1 MHFYLVG
8 VENNDTFAALSPL
21 DVNQESERRM
31 NIILKITMKKVLLS
45 LTLMAM
51 TMTMMA
57 IPAKKGVTKMLTL
70 ADGTTVQAQ
79 LVGDEHGHYW
89 KAEDG
94 KAYIQTGASD
104 VYQEVEAAPIVE
116 KANVRRAQ
124 VNALRSQRA
133 GSRRVSI
140 GEQTHYTGKKKG
152 LVILMQ
158 FKDTKFKSANNLAK
172 YKRILNEENYSEGN
186 FKGSVAD
193 YFKAQSGGIFELNFD
208 VVGPYTAA
216 NNASFYGANTA
227 SGDDK
232 NPDSLIVEAVK
243 AAHNDAEANLN
254 FRDYDWDGDG
264 EVDQVF
270 ILYAGK
276 GEADG
281 GAANTIWPHMY
292 YLSASGKAQTIDGV
306 VVNTYACSNE
316 IMSDSNGS
324 IEGIGCFCHEF
335 SHCMGFPDFYDTSY
349 SGWFGM
355 GKWDLMCGGSYNGD
369 TFQPAGYTAYEKW
382 MSGWLEPIELTEDV
396 TVENLKPTSDGGDAY
411 ILYNSGH
418 RDEYYMIE
426 NRQLKGWD
434 ASLPGSGLMITHVDF
449 DKTIWE
455 ENNPNTKVTQQTVNE
470 YAQEGYTIH
479 KNDHQRC
486 TLIRAN
492 NKSSEDSYNTD
503 LYPYNKLDSLT
514 ATSKPA
520 ASLYNKN
527 AAGTKYMEKGI
538 TKIKKNSDGTM
549 SFVYGSVS
557 GGDDEEP
564 IVVPGNPVEGD
575 FYESFDQCEGTG
587 GNDNKWNQQIAN
599 ATFAPDHEGWTAE
612 GDKSYGADK
621 CAKFGTSPQGNGAV
635 AGSATT
641 PAIALNGTA
650 TLTFKAGA
658 WDGKSD
664 GTTLSLS
671 VKGGSIDKNSVT
683 LTKGSFGDYEATVT
697 GNGTVKI
704 TFAIDKGR
712 FFLDEVKVKSNATAI
727 KTVEAATSTHRIYT
741 LDGRYVGTDFNL
753 LGRGL
758 YIVDGKKVVK

>member
-1 MHFYLVG
+1 MRFYLAG
-8 VENNDTFAALSPL
+8 VEINYTFARSFVV
-21 DVNQESERRM
+21 DINQESERRM
-31 NIILKITMKKVLLS
+31 NYFFKITMKKVLLS
-45 LTLMAM
+45 LTFMALA
-51 TMTMMA
+51 MTMMA
-57 IPAKKGVTKMLTL
+57 IPAKRGVTKMLTL
-70 ADGTTVQAQ
+70 ADGTTVKAQ

-94 KAYIQTGASD
+94 KAYTQMAESD
-104 VYQEVEAAPIVE
+104 LYQVVEATQIIE
-116 KANVRRAQ
+116 KANARRVQ
-124 VNALRSQRA
+124 VNARRSQRI

-158 FKDTKFKSANNLAK
+158 FKDTKFKTANNLAK
-172 YKRILNEENYSEGN
+172 YKKILNEENYSEGN

-193 YFKAQSGGIFELNFD
+193 YFKAQSGGVFELNFD

-216 NNASFYGANTA
+216 QNYSYYGK
-227 SGDDK
+227 DDGGEG
-232 NPDSLIVEAVK
+232 NDQHADELIVEAVK
-243 AAHNDAEANLN
+243 AAHNDAEADLN
-254 FRDYDWDGDG
+254 FRDYDWDNDG

-276 GEADG
+276 GQADG

-292 YLSASGKAQTIDGV
+292 YLAATGQAQTIDDV

-316 IMSDSNGS
+316 IMPDGS

-355 GKWDLMCGGSYNGD
+355 GDWDLMCSGSYNGD
-369 TFQPAGYTAYEKW
+369 TFRPAGYTAYEKY
-382 MSGWLEPIELTEDV
+382 MSGWLEPLELTEDV
-396 TVENLKPTSDGGDAY
+396 KVENLKPTSDGGDAY

-492 NKSSEDSYNTD
+492 NKSDDYSYTSD
-503 LYPYNKLDSLT
+503 VYPYNKLDSVT

-538 TKIKKNSDGTM
+538 TKIKKNTDGTM
-549 SFVYGSVS
+549 SFVYGNVS
-557 GGDDEEP
+557 GGDDP
-564 IVVPGNPVEGD
+564 IVGPENPVEGD
-575 FYESFDQCEGTG
+575 FYESFDQSDGKG
-587 GNDNKWNQQIAN
+587 GNDNQWSGQIAQG
-599 ATFAPDHEGWTAE
+599 TFTTDNEGWSAG
-612 GDKSYGADK
+612 GDKSYGANR
-621 CAKFGTSPQGNGAV
+621 CAKFGTSPQGNNAV

-658 WDGKSD
+658 WDGKGD

-671 VKGGSIDKNSVT
+671 VTGGTTDKKSVT

-697 GNGTVKI
+697 GTGTVKI

-712 FFLDEVKVKSNATAI
+712 FFLDEVKLKSNTTAI
-727 KTVEAATSTHRIYT
+727 KTVEAAVATHRIYT
-741 LDGRYVGTDFNL
+741 LDGRYVGKDFNA

>member
-1 MHFYLVG
+1 MQPF
-8 VENNDTFAALSPL
+8 SPL
-21 DVNQESERRM
+21 DVNQENEGLIYYFYM
-31 NIILKITMKKVLLS
+31 MITMKKVLLS

-51 TMTMMA
+51 AMTMMA
-57 IPAKKGVTKMLTL
+57 IPAKKGLTKMLTL
-70 ADGTTVQAQ
+70 SDGTTVTAQ

-94 KAYIQTGASD
+94 KTYTQMAESD
-104 VYQEVEAAPIVE
+104 VYQEVEAARIVE
-116 KANVRRAQ
+116 KANARRAQ
-124 VNALRSQRA
+124 VNARRSQRA

-158 FKDTKFKSANNLAK
+158 FKDTKFKTANNLAK
-172 YKRILNEENYSEGN
+172 YKKILNEENYSDGN
-186 FKGSVAD
+186 FQGSVAD
-193 YFKAQSGGIFELNFD
+193 YFKAQSGGIFELTFD
-208 VVGPYTAA
+208 VVGPYTAEQKY
-216 NNASFYGANTA
+216 SYYGKDYGGEGNDQHA
-227 SGDDK
+227 DE
-232 NPDSLIVEAVK
+232 LIVEAVN
-243 AAHNDAEANLN
+243 AAHNDTEAGIN
-254 FRDYDWDGDG
+254 FKDYDWDGDG

-276 GEADG
+276 GQADG
-281 GAANTIWPHMY
+281 GASNTIWPHMF
-292 YLSASGKAQTIDGV
+292 YLSSTEKTQTIDGV
-306 VVNTYACSNE
+306 IINTYACSNE
-316 IMSDSNGS
+316 IMPDDS

-335 SHCMGFPDFYDTSY
+335 SHCMGFPDFYDTSS

-355 GKWDLMCGGSYNGD
+355 GDWDLMCSGSYNGD

-382 MSGWLEPIELTEDV
+382 MSGWLEPIELTDDV
-396 TVENLKPTSDGGDAY
+396 KVEKLKPTSEGGDAY

-418 RDEYYMIE
+418 HDEYYMIE

-434 ASLPGSGLMITHVDF
+434 ASLPGAGLMITHVDF
-449 DKTIWE
+449 NKDIWE

-470 YAQEGYTIH
+470 YASQGYTIH
-479 KNDHQRC
+479 ANDHQRC
-486 TLIRAN
+486 SLIRAN

-538 TKIKKNSDGTM
+538 TKITKNSDGTM
-549 SFVYGSVS
+549 SFVYGIVS
-557 GGDDEEP
+557 GGDDPVVDP
-564 IVVPGNPVEGD
+564 IVDPENPVEGE
-575 FYESFDQCEGTG
+575 FYESFDQCAGTG
-587 GNDNKWNQQIAN
+587 GNDNLWNQTIASS
-599 ATFAPDHEGWTAE
+599 TFEPDNEGWTAV
-612 GDKSYGADK
+612 GDKSYGANK
-621 CAKFGTSPQGNGAV
+621 CARFGTSPQGSKAV
-635 AGSATT
+635 VGSATT
-641 PAIALNGTA
+641 PAITLNGVA

-658 WDGKSD
+658 WSGKDD

-671 VKGGSIDKNSVT
+671 VNGGTIDKTSVT
-683 LTKGSFGDYEATVT
+683 LTKGAFNDYEATVT
-697 GNGTVKI
+697 GTGVVKI

-712 FFLDEVKVKSNATAI
+712 LFLDEVKLKSNATAI
-727 KTVEAATSTHRIYT
+727 KTVDAATTTHRIYT

>member
-1 MHFYLVG
+1 MRFYLAG
-8 VENNDTFAALSPL
+8 VEINYTFARSFVV
-21 DVNQESERRM
+21 DINQESERRM
-31 NIILKITMKKVLLS
+31 NYFFKITMKKVLLS
-45 LTLMAM
+45 LTFMALA
-51 TMTMMA
+51 MTMMA
-57 IPAKKGVTKMLTL
+57 IPAKKGLTKMLTL
-70 ADGTTVQAQ
+70 ADGTTVKAQ

-94 KAYIQTGASD
+94 KAYTQMAESD
-104 VYQEVEAAPIVE
+104 LYQVVEATQIIE
-116 KANVRRAQ
+116 KANARRVQ
-124 VNALRSQRA
+124 VNARRSQRI

-158 FKDTKFKSANNLAK
+158 FKDTKFKTANNLAK
-172 YKRILNEENYSEGN
+172 YKKILNEENYSEGN

-193 YFKAQSGGIFELNFD
+193 YFKAQSGGVFELNFD

-216 NNASFYGANTA
+216 QNYSYYGK
-227 SGDDK
+227 DDGGEG
-232 NPDSLIVEAVK
+232 NDQHADELIVEAVK
-243 AAHNDAEANLN
+243 AAHNDAEADLN
-254 FRDYDWDGDG
+254 FRDYDWDNDG

-276 GEADG
+276 GQADG

-292 YLSASGKAQTIDGV
+292 YLAATGQAQTIDDV

-316 IMSDSNGS
+316 IMPDGS

-355 GKWDLMCGGSYNGD
+355 GDWDLMCSGSYNGD
-369 TFQPAGYTAYEKW
+369 TFRPAGYTAYEKY
-382 MSGWLEPIELTEDV
+382 MSGWLEPLELTEDV
-396 TVENLKPTSDGGDAY
+396 KVENLKPTSDGGDAY

-492 NKSSEDSYNTD
+492 NKSDDYSYTSD
-503 LYPYNKLDSLT
+503 VYPYNKLDSVT

-538 TKIKKNSDGTM
+538 TKIKKNTDGTM
-549 SFVYGSVS
+549 SFVYGTI
-557 GGDDEEP
+557 GEDPEDPEDPELEE
-564 IVVPGNPVEGD
+564 GTL
-575 FYESFDQCEGTG
+575 FYESFKLCNDKG
-587 GNDNKWNQQIAN
+587 GNDGVWKSQVASGDFLCDN
-599 ATFAPDHEGWTAE
+599 AGWESEKAF
-612 GDKSYGADK
+612 GGDK
-621 CAKFGTSPQGNGAV
+621 CARFGASGIPGVATSPAFKVNGE
-635 AGSATT
+635 
-641 PAIALNGTA
+641 A
-650 TLTFKAGA
+650 TLTFRAGA
-658 WDGKSD
+658 WDGRSD
-664 GTTLSLS
+664 ATVLNLS
-671 VKGGSIDKNSVT
+671 VSNGTISTKSVT
-683 LTKGSFGDYEATVT
+683 MEKAAFTDYEATITAT
-697 GNGTVKI
+697 GEVRI
-704 TFAIDKGR
+704 TFAAEKGR
-712 FFLDEVKVKSNATAI
+712 FFLDEVLVKGDKNATGI
-727 KTVEAATSTHRIYT
+727 SNVNGNGNVNRNGRIYT
-741 LDGRYVGTDFNL
+741 LDGRYVGTDFTRL
-753 LGRGL
+753 SRGL
-758 YIVDGKKVVK
+758 YIVNGHKVVIK

>member
-1 MHFYLVG
+1 
-8 VENNDTFAALSPL
+8 
-21 DVNQESERRM
+21 
-31 NIILKITMKKVLLS
+31 MKKILLMLS
-45 LTLMAM
+45 LIVV

-57 IPAKKGVTKMLTL
+57 IPAKKGLTKMLTL
-70 ADGTTVQAQ
+70 SDGTTVTAQ

-94 KAYIQTGASD
+94 KTYTQMAESD
-104 VYQEVEAAPIVE
+104 VYQEVEAARIVE
-116 KANVRRAQ
+116 KANARRAQ
-124 VNALRSQRA
+124 VNARRSQRA

-158 FKDTKFKSANNLAK
+158 FKDTKFKTANNLAK
-172 YKRILNEENYSEGN
+172 YKKILNEENYSDGN
-186 FKGSVAD
+186 FQGSVAD
-193 YFKAQSGGIFELNFD
+193 YFKAQSGGIFELTFD
-208 VVGPYTAA
+208 VVGPYTAEQKY
-216 NNASFYGANTA
+216 SYYGKDYGGEGNDQHA
-227 SGDDK
+227 DE
-232 NPDSLIVEAVK
+232 LIVEAVN
-243 AAHNDAEANLN
+243 AAHNDTEAGIN
-254 FRDYDWDGDG
+254 FKDYDWDGDG

-276 GEADG
+276 GQADG
-281 GAANTIWPHMY
+281 GASNTIWPHMF
-292 YLSASGKAQTIDGV
+292 YLSSTEKTQTIDGV
-306 VVNTYACSNE
+306 IINTYDCSNE
-316 IMSDSNGS
+316 IMPDDS

-335 SHCMGFPDFYDTSY
+335 SHCMGFPDFYDTSS

-355 GKWDLMCGGSYNGD
+355 GDWDLMCSGSYNGD

-382 MSGWLEPIELTEDV
+382 MSGWLEPIELTDDV
-396 TVENLKPTSDGGDAY
+396 KVEKLKPTSEGGDAY

-418 RDEYYMIE
+418 HDEYYMIE

-434 ASLPGSGLMITHVDF
+434 ASLPGAGLMITHVDF
-449 DKTIWE
+449 NKDIWE

-470 YAQEGYTIH
+470 YASQGYTIH
-479 KNDHQRC
+479 ANDHQRC
-486 TLIRAN
+486 SLIRAN

-538 TKIKKNSDGTM
+538 TKITKNSDGTM
-549 SFVYGSVS
+549 SFVYGIVS
-557 GGDDEEP
+557 GGNDPVVDP
-564 IVVPGNPVEGD
+564 IVDPENPVEGE
-575 FYESFDQCEGTG
+575 FYESFDQCAGTG
-587 GNDNKWNQQIAN
+587 GNDNLWNQTIAS
-599 ATFAPDHEGWTAE
+599 ATFEPDNEGWTAV
-612 GDKSYGADK
+612 GDKSYGANK
-621 CAKFGTSPQGNGAV
+621 CAWFGTSPQGSKAV
-635 AGSATT
+635 VGSATT
-641 PAIALNGTA
+641 PAITLNGVA

-658 WDGKSD
+658 WSGKDD

-671 VKGGSIDKNSVT
+671 VNGGTIDKTSVT
-683 LTKGSFGDYEATVT
+683 LTKGAFNDYEATVT
-697 GNGTVKI
+697 GTGVVKI

-712 FFLDEVKVKSNATAI
+712 LFLDEVKLKSNATAI
-727 KTVEAATSTHRIYT
+727 KTVDAATTTHRIYT

>member
-1 MHFYLVG
+1 
-8 VENNDTFAALSPL
+8 
-21 DVNQESERRM
+21 M
-31 NIILKITMKKVLLS
+31 NYFFMMITMKKVLLS

-51 TMTMMA
+51 AMTMMA
-57 IPAKKGVTKMLTL
+57 IPAKKGLTKMLTL
-70 ADGTTVQAQ
+70 SDGTTVTAQ

-94 KAYIQTGASD
+94 KTYIQMAESD
-104 VYQEVEAAPIVE
+104 VYQEVEITQIVE
-116 KANVRRAQ
+116 KANARRMQ
-124 VNALRSQRA
+124 VNARRSQRV

-152 LVILMQ
+152 LVILMEFQ
-158 FKDTKFKSANNLAK
+158 NKIFQSGNTLSK
-172 YKRILNEENYSEGN
+172 YNDILNKENYQSGN

-193 YFKAQSGGIFELNFD
+193 YFKAQSGGDFILTFD
-208 VVGPYTAA
+208 VVGPYKAK
-216 NNASFYGANTA
+216 NNYSYYGKDNGGEGNDQHA
-227 SGDDK
+227 DE
-232 NPDSLIVEAVK
+232 LIVEAVN
-243 AAHNDAEANLN
+243 AAHNDAEAEVN
-254 FRDYDWDGDG
+254 FADYDWDGDG

-270 ILYAGK
+270 ILYAGQ
-276 GEADG
+276 GQADG

-292 YLSASGKAQTIDGV
+292 YLSGTNKAQTLDGV
-306 VVNTYACSNE
+306 VVDTYACSNE
-316 IMSDSNGS
+316 VDPYNE

-355 GKWDLMCGGSYNGD
+355 GDWDLMCGGSYNGD
-369 TFQPAGYTAYEKW
+369 SFQPSGYTAYEKW

-396 TVENLKPTSDGGDAY
+396 KVEKLKAISEGGDAY

-426 NRQLKGWD
+426 NRQQKGWD
-434 ASLPGSGLMITHVDF
+434 ASLPGAGLMITHVDF

-470 YAQEGYTIH
+470 YAQQGYTIH

-492 NKSSEDSYNTD
+492 NISKTDSYETD
-503 LYPYNKLDSLT
+503 VYPYNKLDSLT

-549 SFVYGSVS
+549 SFVYGIVS
-557 GGDDEEP
+557 GGDDP
-564 IVVPGNPVEGD
+564 IVGPENPVEGD

-587 GNDNKWNQQIAN
+587 GNDNQWKNTIAN
-599 ATFAPDHEGWTAE
+599 ATFVPDYEGWTA
-612 GDKSYGADK
+612 GDDQSFGADK
-621 CAKFGTSPQGNGAV
+621 CARFGTNPQGTNPV

-650 TLTFKAGA
+650 TLTFKAGS
-658 WDGKSD
+658 WNTKND

-671 VKGGSIDKNSVT
+671 VKGGTIDKTSVT
-683 LTKGSFGDYEATVT
+683 LTKGAFNNYEATVT
-697 GNGTVKI
+697 GNGAVKI

-712 FFLDEVKVKSNATAI
+712 FFLDEVKLKSNTTAI
-727 KTVEAATSTHRIYT
+727 KTVDAATATHRIYT
-741 LDGRYVGTDFNL
+741 LDGRYVGNDLNV

>member
-1 MHFYLVG
+1 MQPF
-8 VENNDTFAALSPL
+8 SPL
-21 DVNQESERRM
+21 DVNQENEGLIYYFYM
-31 NIILKITMKKVLLS
+31 MITMKKVLLS

-51 TMTMMA
+51 AMTMMA
-57 IPAKKGVTKMLTL
+57 IPAKKGLTKMLTL
-70 ADGTTVQAQ
+70 SDGTTVTAQ

-94 KAYIQTGASD
+94 KTYTQMAESD
-104 VYQEVEAAPIVE
+104 VYQEVEAARIVE
-116 KANVRRAQ
+116 KANARRAQ
-124 VNALRSQRA
+124 VNARRSQRA

-158 FKDTKFKSANNLAK
+158 FKDTKFKTANNLAK
-172 YKRILNEENYSEGN
+172 YKKILNEENYSDGN
-186 FKGSVAD
+186 FQGSVAD
-193 YFKAQSGGIFELNFD
+193 YFKAQSGGIFELTFD
-208 VVGPYTAA
+208 VVGPYTAEQKY
-216 NNASFYGANTA
+216 SYYGKDYGGEGNDQHA
-227 SGDDK
+227 DE
-232 NPDSLIVEAVK
+232 LIVEAVN
-243 AAHNDAEANLN
+243 AAHNDTEAGIN
-254 FRDYDWDGDG
+254 FKDYDWDGDG

-276 GEADG
+276 GQADG
-281 GAANTIWPHMY
+281 GASNTIWPHMF
-292 YLSASGKAQTIDGV
+292 YLSSTEKTQTIDGV
-306 VVNTYACSNE
+306 IINTYACSNE
-316 IMSDSNGS
+316 IMSDGS

-335 SHCMGFPDFYDTSY
+335 SHCMGFPDFYDTSS

-355 GKWDLMCGGSYNGD
+355 GDWDLMCSGSYNGD

-382 MSGWLEPIELTEDV
+382 MSGWLEPIELTDDV
-396 TVENLKPTSDGGDAY
+396 KVEKLKPTSEGGDAY

-418 RDEYYMIE
+418 HDEYYMIE

-434 ASLPGSGLMITHVDF
+434 ASLPGAGLMITHVDF
-449 DKTIWE
+449 NKDIWE

-470 YAQEGYTIH
+470 YASQGYTIH
-479 KNDHQRC
+479 ANDHQRC
-486 TLIRAN
+486 SLIRAN

-538 TKIKKNSDGTM
+538 TKITKNSDGTM
-549 SFVYGSVS
+549 SFVYGIVS
-557 GGDDEEP
+557 GGDDPVVDP
-564 IVVPGNPVEGD
+564 IVDPENPVEGE
-575 FYESFDQCEGTG
+575 FYESFDQCAGTG
-587 GNDNKWNQQIAN
+587 GNDNLWNQTIASS
-599 ATFAPDHEGWTAE
+599 TFEPDNEGWTAV
-612 GDKSYGADK
+612 GDKSYGANK
-621 CAKFGTSPQGNGAV
+621 CARFGTSPQGSKAV
-635 AGSATT
+635 VGSATT
-641 PAIALNGTA
+641 PAITLNGVA

-658 WDGKSD
+658 WSGKDD

-671 VKGGSIDKNSVT
+671 VNGGTIDKTSVT
-683 LTKGSFGDYEATVT
+683 LTKCAFNDYEATVT
-697 GNGTVKI
+697 GTGVVKI

-712 FFLDEVKVKSNATAI
+712 LFLDEVKLKSNATAI
-727 KTVEAATSTHRIYT
+727 KTVDAATTTHRIYT